1 MWRSNRFLLSLY
13 LALVSLILAII
24 VLSAGSA
31 AG

>member
-13 LALVSLILAII
+13 LVLVSLILAII